1 MEDILKYF
9 EIELIILIIM
19 TCSVFFYLIGG
30 SMIEYVILEKKL
42 KPLTTFVIAGF
53 VGLIYYYL
61 GGVEITWVKWLSS
74 FGLATSI
81 YDIVIKELL
90 NFIKS
95 KFTGNGNS
103 GINIPNS

>member
-19 TCSVFFYLIGG
+19 TCSVTFHLIGG
-30 SMIEYVILEKKL
+30 SMIEYLILEKKL
-42 KPLTTFVIAGF
+42 KPLATFVIAGF
-53 VGLIYYYL
+53 VGLVYYYL

-90 NFIKS
+90 NFISS
-95 KFTGNGNS
+95 KFTQNGK
-103 GINIPNS
+103 

>member
-19 TCSVFFYLIGG
+19 TCSVIFYSIKDSKMEEFILAYRLKHLFTFAIATFIGIIYFYFG
-30 SMIEYVILEKKL
+30 AE
-42 KPLTTFVIAGF
+42 IA
-53 VGLIYYYL
+53 
-61 GGVEITWVKWLSS
+61 WVKWLSS

-81 YDIVIKELL
+81 YDIIIKELL

-95 KFTGNGNS
+95 KFTNES
-103 GINIPNS
+103 GTNIPKS